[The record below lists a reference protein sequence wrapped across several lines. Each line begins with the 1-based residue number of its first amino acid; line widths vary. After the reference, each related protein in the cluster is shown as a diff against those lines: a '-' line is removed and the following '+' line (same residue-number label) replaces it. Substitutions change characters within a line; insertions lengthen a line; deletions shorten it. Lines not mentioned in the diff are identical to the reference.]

1 MWAVAPSPMA
11 HSQPTQ
17 GFVQKLKIV
26 NSNVGGPWAMRNGQL
41 RRYILSIICLK
52 FVHSL
57 LFPKDGKQLFSMS
70 SICPVGPW
78 PGCVRAMG
86 GLWVGRGWSIGNG
99 QYIWG
104 SQIYFDHWFS
114 KISPLQS
121 LSSFHPQGEQR
132 AVFHIQHLSRH
143 NPLQSCL
150 WVGCEWA
157 LGSGPTAHMSLVW
170 LEFVQSKV
178 RPFFVHCQGD

>member
-1 MWAVAPSPMA
+1 MVCRAIA
-11 HSQPTQ
+11 HGPLT
-17 GFVQKLKIV
+17 VHTKVCPKIV
-26 NSNVGGPWAMRNGQL
+26 NSNVGGPWAMCNGQL
-41 RRYILSIICLK
+41 RRYILSIICSK

-70 SICPVGPW
+70 SICPGIVLHKVVFEWAESGPW

-86 GLWVGRGWSIGNG
+86 GLWVGRGWTIGNG

-104 SQIYFDHWFS
+104 IQIYFDHWFS

-143 NPLQSCL
+143 FIYK
-150 WVGCEWA
+150 VVFEWA
-157 LGSGPTAHMSLVW
+157 VSGPWSVDLQPTC
-170 LEFVQSKV
+170 
-178 RPFFVHCQGD
+178 P